1 MVSSFLV
8 AWINPKIMFCPGG
21 LKKVLNEN
29 FLFKNIQEIPRLHP
43 QDLVH
48 LPSARLR
55 SPIVIQ
61 ILSYVLETVKDE
73 AAALFLCN
81 LLVYMH

>member
-1 MVSSFLV
+1 MN
-8 AWINPKIMFCPGG
+8 W
-21 LKKVLNEN
+21 
-29 FLFKNIQEIPRLHP
+29 EIPRLHP

-48 LPSARLR
+48 LPSARLS